1 MCTAEWRSSNEGEKR
16 RKKTES
22 FPDHVPGD
30 FIRAAGHL
38 RKTYFGRSPHVTI
51 FVRCP
56 IGERHRRGE
65 LPSLESCSAAA
76 STDSLQQP
84 GLTSLASA
92 CVVEGKQQYIPNTSG
107 LDQTTH
113 LRVSPQWCVDHQ
125 HVPDGPPPVTSPE
138 SERCARAWGSPISS
152 SS

>member
-1 MCTAEWRSSNEGEKR
+1 
-16 RKKTES
+16 
-22 FPDHVPGD
+22 
-30 FIRAAGHL
+30 
-38 RKTYFGRSPHVTI
+38 VTI

-92 CVVEGKQQYIPNTSG
+92 CVVEGKQQYIPNTSD